1 MPRYYDDYKGDWT
14 KTTFWYGSNIDKTP
28 IKENN
33 NLSLS
38 EKIAK
43 VKPLIKQFTEQIL
56 YSKRFN
62 DVLELLF
69 KSLNLPKNSDK
80 TDAIGVIA
88 MLFND
93 FKNTIHLNNWL
104 DSIKNSKSVYSI
116 PELTERQEKAR
127 EWNRSEKS
135 NHLDI
140 YFDFTDNHT
149 FKEALYYYTLNQDFM
164 TNVLINEGW
173 EKKHIKP
180 TYGKLY
186 SQAHSLFNTLATLT
200 PTYSQNTFVKY
211 RDNAILNP
219 FLIDPIYKREGSI
232 YFSQSTD
239 LKESYGVYELNP
251 YLDEYNT
258 MVEPIKNMIMEEFI
272 MNLKNYS
279 LNVYRNLD
287 KNNKEFYNKLINQ
300 TFNKE
305 IDNEPSRE

>member
-1 MPRYYDDYKGDWT
+1 MPRYYEDYRKDWT
-14 KTTFWYGSNIDKTP
+14 KSIYWYGYDVDSTP

-38 EKIAK
+38 EKKAR

-69 KSLNLPKNSDK
+69 QSLNLPKKLDK
-80 TDAIGVIA
+80 TDAIGMIA

-104 DSIKNSKSVYSI
+104 DTIKNSQSVYSI
-116 PELTERQEKAR
+116 PEINDRQQEGTKWNKTET
-127 EWNRSEKS
+127 S
-135 NHLDI
+135 NHLDN
-140 YFDFTDNHT
+140 YLDFADNHT

-164 TNVLINEGW
+164 SNVLINEGS
-173 EKKHIKP
+173 KDKNIKP
-180 TYGKLY
+180 VYGKLY
-186 SQAHSLFNTLATLT
+186 SQAHSLFNTLATLV
-200 PTYSQNTFVKY
+200 PTYSQRTFVKY

-232 YFSQSTD
+232 YFSQSNEFNE
-239 LKESYGVYELNP
+239 KYGIYELNP
-251 YLDEYNT
+251 YIDEYKG
-258 MVEPIKNMIMEEFI
+258 MVEPIKEMIMEEFI

-287 KNNKEFYNKLINQ
+287 KDNKKFYNSMI
-300 TFNKE
+300 KE
-305 IDNEPSRE
+305 IFNEGE